1 MAMLSAQTKVK
12 IGDIEVKGLTNVP
25 ALNET
30 KATLEVT
37 ALENTQRVY
46 ISGLKEPA
54 ESLEFTGYYEAA
66 SYKQLRD
73 LAELGEEQD
82 VEITLPDGVKI
93 SFTAEIS
100 VGLSE
105 VTVGEAIQYT
115 LALTPTGEFA
125 FDFAGANIGA

>member
-54 ESLEFTGYYEAA
+54 EL
-66 SYKQLRD
+66 
-73 LAELGEEQD
+73 
-82 VEITLPDGVKI
+82 
-93 SFTAEIS
+93 
-100 VGLSE
+100 
-105 VTVGEAIQYT
+105 
-115 LALTPTGEFA
+115 
-125 FDFAGANIGA
+125 N

>member
-1 MAMLSAQTKVK
+1 MAMLSAQTQVK
-12 IGDIEVKGLTNVP
+12 IGDTIVKGLTNVP

-30 KATLEVT
+30 KSTLEVT

-54 ESLEFTGYYEAA
+54 ESLEFTGFYEAA
-66 SYKQLRD
+66 EYKKLRD
-73 LAELGEEQD
+73 LAEAGEEQD
-82 VEITLPDGVKI
+82 VEISLPDGVKI
-93 SFTAEIS
+93 SFTAELS

-115 LALTPTGEFA
+115 LALTPTGEFS
-125 FDFAGANIGA
+125 FDFAGAGIN

>member
-30 KATLEVT
+30 KSTLEVT

-54 ESLEFTGYYEAA
+54 ESLEFTGFYEAA
-66 SYKQLRD
+66 EYKKLRD
-73 LAELGEEQD
+73 LAEAGEEQE
-82 VEITLPDGVKI
+82 VEISLPDGVKI

-125 FDFAGANIGA
+125 FDFAGAGIGA

>member
-1 MAMLSAQTKVK
+1 MAMLSAKTKVQ

-54 ESLEFTGYYEAA
+54 ESLEFTGYYEA
-66 SYKQLRD
+66 SEYKKLRD
-73 LAELGEEQD
+73 LAEAGEEQE
-82 VEITLPDGVKI
+82 VVITLPDGVTI
-93 SFTAEIS
+93 EFTAEIS

-125 FDFAGANIGA
+125 FDFTAIEA